1 MKKKL
6 SKLDIVI
13 LAMFFIGSISG
24 MVGMKYYMDDYNKS
38 QSHPLPSFP
47 SNVTTESH
55 IVMPFCY
62 HNGTCTTAP
71 RDYSVP

>member
-6 SKLDIVI
+6 SKLDVII

-24 MVGMKYYMDDYNKS
+24 MVGMKYYMDDYNKTH
-38 QSHPLPSFP
+38 QPDTPMLP
-47 SNVTTESH
+47 SNVTQSN
-55 IVMPFCY
+55 ISMPFCY